1 MNFQNLILN
10 LQTFWAKKGCVILQ
24 PYDLEKGAGTFHPGT
39 FLRCLGKTPWSAA
52 YVEPCRRPTDGRY
65 GENPN
70 RLQHY
75 YQFQVVIKPSIE
87 NIQELYLESLNHLG
101 IDTKKHD
108 IRFVEDD
115 WESPP
120 LGAWGL
126 GWEVWL
132 DGMEIT
138 QFTYFQQAGG
148 FDLNPVTVEI
158 TYGTERIAMYLQEVD
173 SVYDLQWSDEIKY
186 HDIHHRTEYE
196 FSKYNFEVANIDMLK
211 DFFIKSKEEC
221 ISLIKNNLPLPA
233 YDYCLKCSHIFNLL
247 DARGSISVTER
258 ARYILEIRELAK
270 ESASLYLKIYETR

>member
-1 MNFQNLILN
+1 
-10 LQTFWAKKGCVILQ
+10 
-24 PYDLEKGAGTFHPGT
+24 
-39 FLRCLGKTPWSAA
+39 
-52 YVEPCRRPTDGRY
+52 
-65 GENPN
+65 
-70 RLQHY
+70 
-75 YQFQVVIKPSIE
+75 
-87 NIQELYLESLNHLG
+87 
-101 IDTKKHD
+101 
-108 IRFVEDD
+108 
-115 WESPP
+115 
-120 LGAWGL
+120 
-126 GWEVWL
+126 
-132 DGMEIT
+132 MEIT

-221 ISLIKNNLPLPA
+221 MSLIKNNLPLPA

-270 ESASLYLKIYETR
+270 ESASLYLKIYETG